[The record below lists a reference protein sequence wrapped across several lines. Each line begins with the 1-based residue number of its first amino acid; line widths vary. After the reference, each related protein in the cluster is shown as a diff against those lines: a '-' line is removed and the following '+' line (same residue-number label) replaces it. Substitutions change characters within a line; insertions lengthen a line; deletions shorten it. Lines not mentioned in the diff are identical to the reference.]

1 MKTLLEKKNF
11 IKVHDSYELQTYI
24 LQVLQNVSIKKT
36 FLIELF
42 ETKQQN
48 KKIQ

>member
-11 IKVHDSYELQTYI
+11 IKVNDSYELQTYT
-24 LQVLQNVSIKKT
+24 LQVLQNVSIRKS
-36 FLIELF
+36 FLFELF
-42 ETKQQN
+42 EIKQQN